1 MDSLVFAQVYRNN
14 VIEVDVTDPRLRL
27 TSYQPISL
35 GVALETE
42 SFSAEEPTIEDERP
56 RKSGLKLFDG
66 KKTLMRL
73 LIMVLGTYL
82 FILAY
87 LSWSETALVYPGS
100 KYPKGNWEPKLFAFE
115 EIEFES
121 KDGTKL
127 GGWYL
132 PPPVSLTTANGV
144 EKECRTILIC
154 HGNAENC
161 AEVCGGYGLT
171 FRDILGAEVFAFDY
185 RGYGKSEGAPFERG
199 VFEDA
204 EAALAWLC
212 EKSGKQPDEVI
223 LVGHSLGG
231 GPAVHL
237 ANTVG
242 GKMLIL
248 QRTFSSLPDAAS
260 FKFPFIPASW
270 LMRNQMD
277 SAEAV
282 RDCRQPLFQSHG
294 DKDKLIPIE
303 LARELFANSPSDT
316 KEFYEVPGMTH
327 WDPLPIDYWQKL
339 KTFVNAI
346 D

>member
-1 MDSLVFAQVYRNN
+1 MEPESVSSDVSDS
-14 VIEVDVTDPRLRL
+14 
-27 TSYQPISL
+27 
-35 GVALETE
+35 
-42 SFSAEEPTIEDERP
+42 EEQRP
-56 RKSGLKLFDG
+56 EKAGLKLFDG
-66 KKTLMRL
+66 KRTLIRML
-73 LIMVLGTYL
+73 VLVAGTYL
-82 FILAY
+82 FILVY
-87 LSWSETALVYPGS
+87 LSWSETKLVYPGS
-100 KYPKGNWEPKLFAFE
+100 KYPKGQWQPLGISFD

-127 GGWYL
+127 VGWYL
-132 PPPVSLTTANGV
+132 PPPASLTTPNGDASG
-144 EKECRTILIC
+144 CRTVLIC

-161 AEVCGGYGLT
+161 AEVCGGYGQV
-171 FRDILGAEVFAFDY
+171 FRDVLGAEVFAFDY
-185 RGYGKSEGAPFERG
+185 RGYGKSDGTPFERG

-212 EKSGKQPDEVI
+212 EKSGKRPDDVI

-237 ANTVG
+237 ASTVG
-242 GKMLIL
+242 GKMLVL

-260 FKFPFIPASW
+260 YKFPFIPASW

-294 DKDKLIPIE
+294 DRDKLIPIE

-316 KEFYEVPGMTH
+316 KEFFEVPGMTH
-327 WDPLPIDYWQKL
+327 WDPLPGDYWQKL
-339 KTFVNAI
+339 NTFVNAI
-346 D
+346 EE